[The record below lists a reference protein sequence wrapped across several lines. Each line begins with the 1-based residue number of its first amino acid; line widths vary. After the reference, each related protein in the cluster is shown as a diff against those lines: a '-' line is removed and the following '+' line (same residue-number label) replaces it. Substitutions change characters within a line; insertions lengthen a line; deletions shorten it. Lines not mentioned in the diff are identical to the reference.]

1 MAQPSPSTAPIGQKG
16 SFQPYIPASQSPAE
30 FTLRAIILGALFG
43 LLFAASTVYLGLRAG
58 LTVSA
63 SIPIA
68 VLAISAL
75 KRLGGS
81 TILENNIVQT
91 IGSAGESVAA
101 GVVFTVPALIF
112 LTPNGPGYFSYLQIT
127 MLTFAGGILG
137 VLMMVPLRRALIV
150 KEHGV
155 LPDPEGT
162 ACAEVLVAGERGGR
176 LAATVFA
183 GLGVGALWKALS
195 WIFNLFRTEIGYSTP
210 RGSQFPNATLNVD
223 VSPEYLGVGYVI
235 GPRIAGTM
243 FAGGVLS
250 WLVLLPLLT
259 ILGELIT
266 VPFPPIHPNFANNP
280 ATGRPFLISEM
291 SPGQLWSAYIRYIG
305 AGAVLASGLI
315 TLSRTIPT
323 IVSSARGSLRDI
335 SAARGAAGQMRTERD
350 IPMAVVLG
358 GSLLLAVFMAVAPGL
373 PTQGNVLAAVL
384 IVVFG
389 FFFATVS
396 SRITGLIGSSSNP
409 ISGMTIATLILTCL
423 LFVALGWTGDMYSPI
438 ALCVGAI
445 VCIAAANAGN
455 TSQDLKTGYI
465 VGATPIHQQLGLM
478 VGVLASAAVIGI
490 TTLYMHQVFGI
501 GSEAVPAPQATL
513 MSTIIRGLLNQNL
526 PWGLVLVGVFLSVTL
541 ELCGIHSLS
550 FAVGSYLPI
559 ATTAPIFAGGL
570 VRWWVERRTGVTQES
585 DVSSGTLFSSGLI
598 AGGSIAGIVFAILVG
613 TGAIGPLQALGNVL
627 PMFHEEGTVGQ
638 LATLAL
644 FLALAAVVGRT
655 ALRRIE

>member
-1 MAQPSPSTAPIGQKG
+1 MLPSRAMAQTTTTSRVVESKG
-16 SFQPYIPASQSPAE
+16 AFRPYVPASQSPAE
-30 FTLRAIILGALFG
+30 FTIKAIILGALFG
-43 LLFAASTVYLGLRAG
+43 LLFGASTVYLGLRAG

-68 VLAISAL
+68 VLAISVL
-75 KRLGGS
+75 KKFGGS

-91 IGSAGESVAA
+91 IGSAGESLAG
-101 GVVFTVPALIF
+101 GVVFTIPALIF
-112 LTPNGPGYFSYLQIT
+112 LMPSGPSYFNYVQIT

-150 KEHGV
+150 KEHGT
-155 LPDPEGT
+155 LPYPEGT
-162 ACAEVLVAGERGGR
+162 ACAEVLVAGEKGGK
-176 LAATVFA
+176 LASLVFS
-183 GLGVGALWKALS
+183 GLGVGALWKAMS
-195 WIFNLFRTEIGYSTP
+195 WIVEIFRTEIGYSTP
-210 RGSQFPNATLNVD
+210 RTAQFPNATLNVD

-243 FAGGVLS
+243 VAGGVLS
-250 WLVLLPLLT
+250 WLVLLPLLS
-259 ILGELIT
+259 ILGSYLTEPL
-266 VPFPPIHPNFANNP
+266 PPIHPNFANNP

-305 AGAVLASGLI
+305 AGAVLASGPI
-315 TLSRTIPT
+315 TLARTIPT
-323 IVSSARGSLRDI
+323 IISSARGSFKDL
-335 SAARGAAGQMRTERD
+335 SARTGGAANRTERD

-358 GSLLLAVFMAVAPGL
+358 GSLLLAVFLVVTPGL
-373 PTQGNVLAAVL
+373 PTQGNVVAAVL
-384 IVVFG
+384 ILVFG

-396 SRITGLIGSSSNP
+396 SRITGIIGSSSNP

-423 LFVALGWTGDMYSPI
+423 LFVGLGWTGDAYAPI

-445 VCIAAANAGN
+445 VCIAAANAGT

-465 VGATPIHQQLGLM
+465 VGATPVYQQLGLII
-478 VGVLASAAVIGI
+478 GVLASASIIGM

-513 MSTIIRGLLNQNL
+513 MSTIITGLLNQNL
-526 PWGLVLVGVFLSVTL
+526 PWGLVLVGIFVSVTL

-570 VRWWVERRTGVTQES
+570 VRAWVERKTGIHEES
-585 DVSSGTLFSSGLI
+585 EVSSGTLFSSGLI
-598 AGGSIAGIVFAILVG
+598 AGGSIAGILFAVLVG
-613 TGAIGPLQALGNVL
+613 TEVIGPDGSAMLASVIPWFRGDNLLSEIASALV
-627 PMFHEEGTVGQ
+627 
-638 LATLAL
+638 
-644 FLALAAVVGRT
+644 FLALAVVL
-655 ALRRIE
+655 A

>member
-1 MAQPSPSTAPIGQKG
+1 MAHGPVSRPEARETGG
-16 SFQPYIPASQSPAE
+16 FQPYVPASRSLPE
-30 FTLRAIILGALFG
+30 FTIKAVILGALFG
-43 LLFAASTVYLGLRAG
+43 LLFGASTVYLGLRAG
-58 LTVSA
+58 LTVGA

-68 VLAISAL
+68 VLAISVL

-81 TILENNIVQT
+81 SILENNIVQT
-91 IGSAGESVAA
+91 IGSAGESLAG
-101 GVVFTVPALIF
+101 GVVFTIPALIF
-112 LTPNGPGYFSYLQIT
+112 LTPNGPSYFNYVQIT

-155 LPDPEGT
+155 LPYPEGT

-176 LAATVFA
+176 LASMVFG
-183 GLGVGALWKALS
+183 GLGIGALWKSLS
-195 WIFNLFRTEIGYSTP
+195 WILNLFRTEIGYSTP
-210 RGSQFPNATLNVD
+210 RSSQFPNATLNVD
-223 VSPEYLGVGYVI
+223 LSPEYLGVGYVI

-250 WLVLLPLLT
+250 WLVFLPLLS
-259 ILGELIT
+259 ILGSFIT
-266 VPFPPIHPNFANNP
+266 EPFPPIHPNFANNP

-315 TLSRTIPT
+315 TLARTIPT
-323 IVSSARGSLRDI
+323 IISSARGSLKDL
-335 SAARGAAGQMRTERD
+335 ANGVAQGGQSRTERD
-350 IPMAVVLG
+350 VPMAVVLG
-358 GSLLLAVFMAVAPGL
+358 GSLLLAIFLVVTPGL
-373 PTQGNVLAAVL
+373 PSQGNVIAAVL
-384 IVVFG
+384 ILIFG

-423 LFVALGWTGDMYSPI
+423 LFVGLGWTGDMYAPI

-455 TSQDLKTGYI
+455 TSQDLKTGYL
-465 VGATPIHQQLGLM
+465 VGATPFYQQLGLI
-478 VGVLASAAVIGI
+478 VGVLVSASVIAL
-490 TTLYMHQVFGI
+490 TTIYMHQVFGI
-501 GSEAVPAPQATL
+501 GSAAVPAPQATL

-526 PWGLVLVGVFLSVTL
+526 PWGLVLVGVFVSVTL

-570 VRWWVERRTGVTQES
+570 VRWWVERKTGVAQES
-585 DVSSGTLFSSGLI
+585 EVSAGTLFSSGLI
-598 AGGSIAGIVFAILVG
+598 AGGSIAGILFAILVG
-613 TGAIGPLQALGNVL
+613 TGSIEPFQSVGNLLPALHGDTAIGQIASAL
-627 PMFHEEGTVGQ
+627 
-638 LATLAL
+638 L
-644 FLALAAVVGRT
+644 FLALAVIVSRMAMRKV
-655 ALRRIE
+655 E

>member
-155 LPDPEGT
+155 LPYPEGT